1 MVRWPWS
8 RAEQKAD
15 SNQEELQELKQQNQN
30 LQEHL
35 EDLQEQNQDLQNE
48 VEELRSLVYEVA
60 PAQSNLSNR
69 QKDLVAV
76 FLNSNHY
83 RTRADMANELDISES
98 YAGKLMSE
106 LKQEIELQEKQVNEK
121 GKKAFKLPENTRKRL
136 LG

>member
-8 RAEQKAD
+8 RAEQKAN
-15 SNQEELQELKQQNQN
+15 SNQEELQELK
-30 LQEHL
+30 EHL

>member
-1 MVRWPWS
+1 VVRWPWS
-8 RAEQKAD
+8 RAEQKAN
-15 SNQEELQELKQQNQN
+15 SNQEELQELK
-30 LQEHL
+30 EHL
-35 EDLQEQNQDLQNE
+35 EDLHEQNQDLQNE